1 MTSIAVNPR
10 SLTDDIQAIEVE
22 GEIDIHTAARVKEAV
37 DRVVDAACR
46 QVVLDLSGVTYI
58 DSSGLVVLI
67 STLKRMQEINGEVM
81 FVCTHPHI
89 VKIFDITGLSQVLKI
104 FPTQEQA
111 LGGFASAQ

>member
-10 SLTDDIQAIEVE
+10 ALSDDVHAIEVE
-22 GEIDIHTAARVKEAV
+22 GEIDIHTASRVKEAV
-37 DRVVDAACR
+37 DKVIDSAVR
-46 QVVLDLSGVTYI
+46 QIVMDLSGVTYI

-104 FPTQEQA
+104 FATQEQA